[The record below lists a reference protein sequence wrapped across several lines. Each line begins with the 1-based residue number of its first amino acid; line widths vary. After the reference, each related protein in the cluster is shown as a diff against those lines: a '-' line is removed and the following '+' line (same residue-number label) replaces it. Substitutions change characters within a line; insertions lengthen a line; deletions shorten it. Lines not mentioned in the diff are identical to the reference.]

1 MTAAAVL
8 MGGHVDTMLLKVI
21 SMGDC
26 YGYSIAKTLS
36 DLTHRALD
44 IKEATL
50 YAGLRRLEAEGLVN
64 AYWGDE
70 TQGGRR
76 KYYTISER
84 GRAALRENIS
94 RWLKTKHIM
103 DKILNWEEGSGNERA
118 AH

>member
-1 MTAAAVL
+1 
-8 MGGHVDTMLLKVI
+8 MGGHVDTMLLKVV

-36 DLTHRALD
+36 DLTQRALD

-50 YAGLRRLEAEGLVN
+50 YAGLRRLEADGLIS

-84 GRAALRENIS
+84 GREALSDNITKW
-94 RWLKTKHIM
+94 RKTKHIM
-103 DKILNWEEGSGNERA
+103 ERILNWEGGVSQ
-118 AH
+118 